1 MWTDDLIK
9 TVRQSFSEIK
19 DYRAHNC
26 TYPLADT
33 LMGAFSVFHLK
44 DPSLL
49 AYREQFAC
57 REQNL
62 QQVYGIQNI
71 PEDSGLRKCLDKL
84 DPALLRPTFHT
95 LLGQLRQGKILD
107 QVRDVPFE
115 LVIVTAYRDFSF
127 RAINE
132 ERRPNFFIH
141 KPFDFD
147 TVKEAVRRVEENLLR
162 KASIGVQGQTF
173 STIPGKLG
181 LPSAEGT
188 EYVPLA
194 RVILLEAFGN
204 LTKIWLWLETKPRTV
219 SRHLGWFEKQLPCDV
234 GSPFFRTHSSFIANR
249 DYVRL
254 FRHEGKKAVLMME
267 NNLSVWVSEDR
278 KAGVVE

>member
-1 MWTDDLIK
+1 MLKTIIIEDEFASRNALKNLLEKHCPSVQLWGNNDLDTMEKGVNAIRKLRPDLVFLDIK
-9 TVRQSFSEIK
+9 LSE
-19 DYRAHNC
+19 
-26 TYPLADT
+26 T
-33 LMGAFSVFHLK
+33 
-44 DPSLL
+44 
-49 AYREQFAC
+49 
-57 REQNL
+57 
-62 QQVYGIQNI
+62 
-71 PEDSGLRKCLDKL
+71 EDAKNGF
-84 DPALLRPTFHT
+84 ALLE
-95 LLGQLRQGKILD
+95 

-132 ERRPNFFIH
+132 ERRPSFFIH

-147 TVKEAVRRVEENLLR
+147 KVKESVRRVEENLLS

-188 EYVPLA
+188 EYLPLA
-194 RVILLEAFGN
+194 RVVLLEAFGN
-204 LTKIWLWLETKPRTV
+204 VTKVWLWLETKPRVV
-219 SRHLGWFEKQLPCDV
+219 SRHLGWFEKQLPCHV

-249 DYVRL
+249 DYVKL

-267 NNLSVWVSEDR
+267 NNLPVRVSEDR
-278 KAGVVE
+278 KAKVVEWLG